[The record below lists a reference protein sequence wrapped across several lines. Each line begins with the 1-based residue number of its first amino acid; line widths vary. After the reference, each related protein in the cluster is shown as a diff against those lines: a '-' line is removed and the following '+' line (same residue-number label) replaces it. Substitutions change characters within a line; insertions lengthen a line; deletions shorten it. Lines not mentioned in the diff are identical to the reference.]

1 MFKDIAFTV
10 YAVTDMKRSRA
21 FYEGILGLKT
31 GKEFDGSNDS
41 PWVEYLVGSGAL
53 SIGCSSEW
61 KPSSD
66 GAVIALE
73 AIDFEEV
80 MSKLKTANVS
90 FKLEP
95 QDFPTCKMAVIYDP
109 DKNCILIHQKK
120 VQNK

>member
-10 YAVTDMKRSRA
+10 YAVTDMTKSLA
-21 FYEGILGLKT
+21 FYEGVLGLKT
-31 GKEFDGSNDS
+31 GTEFDGSNNS
-41 PWVEYLVGSGAL
+41 PWVEYIVGSGVL
-53 SIGCSSEW
+53 TLGCSPDW

-66 GAVIALE
+66 GAVVALE
-73 AIDFEEV
+73 AIDFDDV
-80 MSKLKTANVS
+80 MKKLKEANVS

-120 VQNK
+120 